1 MARKTPLITVSAV
14 VTPVIAEEIAAL
26 AKANKMTKS
35 QMVRQLLEERLVQRA
50 NQRTEDAYDRLEKRL
65 KRIEDRF
72 SGLVIACTKLA
83 AQAVYLT
90 VTMLRYGKS
99 NNKEQLDKHWD
110 NSIKYA
116 AEQVTKKLK
125 TDEKPDKAES

>member
-1 MARKTPLITVSAV
+1 MSAV
-14 VTPVIAEEIAAL
+14 VTPVIAEEITNL

-83 AQAVYLT
+83 AQAVYIGIT
-90 VTMLRYGKS
+90 ILRYGKA

-110 NSIKYA
+110 NSIKFA
-116 AEQVTKKLK
+116 ADQVTKKLK
-125 TDEKPDKAES
+125 TDEKPDKAET

>member
-1 MARKTPLITVSAV
+1 MPRKTPLITVSAV

-26 AKANKMTKS
+26 AKANKVTKS

-72 SGLVIACTKLA
+72 AGLIIACTKLA
-83 AQAVYLT
+83 AQAVYIGIT
-90 VTMLRYGKS
+90 ILRYGKS
-99 NNKEQLDKHWD
+99 NTKEQLDKHWD

-116 AEQVTKKLK
+116 AEQVSKKVK
-125 TDEKPDKAES
+125 AEEKPEKAED

>member
-1 MARKTPLITVSAV
+1 
-14 VTPVIAEEIAAL
+14 
-26 AKANKMTKS
+26 
-35 QMVRQLLEERLVQRA
+35 MVRQLLEERLVQRA